1 MAKDGT
7 LGAERIVTVAT
18 GLCAALGYAHSHG
31 IIHKDVKPSN
41 IMMGL
46 SGVKLIDFG
55 CAVQFPEPAS
65 SEDIIQGT
73 PNYMS
78 PEQVRGDELDQ
89 RTDVY
94 SVGMTLFFA
103 VIERVAFG
111 DGSYTARM
119 NQKLVHEIP
128 DPLSINPQIPPY
140 FGRIIARA
148 CLRKRTDRYPIMSDL
163 LGDLLELPRHI

>member
-1 MAKDGT
+1 VAKDGT